1 MKNIIIIGRPRAG
14 KSTLAN
20 MISDKYHYQII
31 RTDTIR
37 NTFRDI
43 MPELNIRPNTAI
55 ESEQFQ
61 MFCKEFWEC
70 NIRQARNKYGYVMEG
85 CETSV
90 KDCKELY
97 DNGNNLIYVLVQI
110 DIKPEEMARNMKE
123 HDMSNDWSYE
133 MSDEERIEY
142 CVRSIEKA
150 KTIKEECSKY
160 GLKFYDTSKDR
171 DKVLNEIMEDIEKN
185 IKE

>member
-37 NTFRDI
+37 STFRDV
-43 MPELNIRPNTAI
+43 MPQLNIGPNTAI
-55 ESEQFQ
+55 ESKEFQ
-61 MFCKEFWEC
+61 MFCKTFLER

-97 DNGNNLIYVLVQI
+97 DNGNNLIYVLAQI
-110 DIKPEEMARNMKE
+110 DIEPEKMAKNMKRYDTE
-123 HDMSNDWSYE
+123 RDWTYK
-133 MSDEERIEY
+133 MSDKECLEY
-142 CVRSIEKA
+142 CTRSIEKA
-150 KTIKEECSKY
+150 KIIEQECKQY

-171 DKVLNEIMEDIEKN
+171 EKVLEEIMKDIDKN
-185 IKE
+185 M